1 MEPEDFEDYI
11 QDTEKEIVEQMIREK
26 EKQFSEG
33 CVDGYQLLLEHGAG
47 AIKGTDPE
55 VAKEALNRMTGY
67 FIQMEEYEKCTVIQ
81 KVYREAFRSEAEPIF
96 PKFLS

>member
-33 CVDGYQLLLEHGAG
+33 CVDGYQLLIKHGAG

-67 FIQMEEYEKCTVIQ
+67 FIQMEEYETCTVIQ

>member
-11 QDTEKEIVEQMIREK
+11 KDTERAIVERMIREK

-33 CVDGYQLLLEHGAG
+33 CIDGYELIKEHGRE
-47 AIKGTDPE
+47 AIEGTDKDS
-55 VAKEALNRMTGY
+55 AMEALNRMMGY

-81 KVYREAFRSEAEPIF
+81 NVYKEVFKAETTPIF
-96 PKFLS
+96 PNFLS

>member
-11 QDTEKEIVEQMIREK
+11 QDTEKEIIEKMIREK

-33 CVDGYQLLLEHGAG
+33 CIDGYELISEHGTG
-47 AIKGTDPE
+47 AIKGTEPKD
-55 VAKEALNRMTGY
+55 AKEALNRMLGY

-81 KVYREAFRSEAEPIF
+81 KVYKEAFKVETEPIF

>member
-11 QDTEKEIVEQMIREK
+11 QDTEKEIIEQMIREK

-33 CVDGYQLLLEHGAG
+33 CIDGYQLLSEHGIE
-47 AIKGTDPE
+47 AIKGTEPE
-55 VAKEALNRMTGY
+55 PAKEALNRMMGY

-81 KVYREAFRSEAEPIF
+81 KVYKEVFREETEPIF

>member
-11 QDTEKEIVEQMIREK
+11 QDTEKEIIEQMIREK

-33 CVDGYQLLLEHGAG
+33 CIDGYELISEHGAG
-47 AIKGTDPE
+47 AIKGTESKD
-55 VAKEALNRMTGY
+55 AKEALNRMLGY

-81 KVYREAFRSEAEPIF
+81 KVYKKAFKVETEPIL
-96 PKFLS
+96 PKFFS

>member
-11 QDTEKEIVEQMIREK
+11 QDTEKEIIEQMIREK

-33 CVDGYQLLLEHGAG
+33 CIDGYELIIEHGAG
-47 AIKGTDPE
+47 AIKGSEPKA
-55 VAKEALNRMTGY
+55 AKEALNRMLGY

-81 KVYREAFRSEAEPIF
+81 KVYKKAFKVETEPIF

>member
-11 QDTEKEIVEQMIREK
+11 QDAEKEIIEKMIREK

-33 CVDGYQLLLEHGAG
+33 CIEGYNLLKEHGKEAVEG
-47 AIKGTDPE
+47 AEPDQ
-55 VAKEALNRMTGY
+55 AKEALNRMMGY
-67 FIQMEEYEKCTVIQ
+67 FIQMEEYEKCSDIQ
-81 KVYREAFRSEAEPIF
+81 KVYKQVFKGETEPIF

>member
-11 QDTEKEIVEQMIREK
+11 KDTERAIVEKMIKEK

-33 CVDGYQLLLEHGAG
+33 CIDGYELIKEHGRE
-47 AIKGTDPE
+47 AIEGTDKDS
-55 VAKEALNRMTGY
+55 AMEALNRMMGY

-81 KVYREAFRSEAEPIF
+81 NVYKEVFKTETTPIF
-96 PKFLS
+96 PNFLS

>member
-11 QDTEKEIVEQMIREK
+11 QDTEKDLIEQMIREK
-26 EKQFSEG
+26 EKQFNEG
-33 CVDGYQLLLEHGAG
+33 CIDGYHLLNEHGAE
-47 AIKGTDPE
+47 AIKGTEPE
-55 VAKEALNRMTGY
+55 SAKEALNRMMGY

-81 KVYREAFRSEAEPIF
+81 KVYKEVFREETEPIF

>member
-11 QDTEKEIVEQMIREK
+11 QDTEKEIIEQMIREK

-33 CVDGYQLLLEHGAG
+33 CIDGYELIIEHGAG
-47 AIKGTDPE
+47 AIKGSEPKD
-55 VAKEALNRMTGY
+55 AKEALNRMLGY

-81 KVYREAFRSEAEPIF
+81 KVYKKAFKVEAEPIF

>member
-11 QDTEKEIVEQMIREK
+11 QDTEKEIIEQMIREK

-33 CVDGYQLLLEHGAG
+33 CIDGYELIIEHGAG
-47 AIKGTDPE
+47 AIKGSEPKD
-55 VAKEALNRMTGY
+55 AKEALNRMLGY

-81 KVYREAFRSEAEPIF
+81 KVYKKAFKVETEPIF

>member
-11 QDTEKEIVEQMIREK
+11 QDTEKEIIEQMIREK

-33 CVDGYQLLLEHGAG
+33 CIDGYELISEHGAG

-55 VAKEALNRMTGY
+55 AAKEALNRMTGY

>member
-11 QDTEKEIVEQMIREK
+11 QDTEKDLIEQMIREK

-33 CVDGYQLLLEHGAG
+33 CIDGYELISEHGTG
-47 AIKGTDPE
+47 AIKGTEPKD
-55 VAKEALNRMTGY
+55 AKEALNRMLGY

-81 KVYREAFRSEAEPIF
+81 KVYKEAFKVETEPIF

>member
-11 QDTEKEIVEQMIREK
+11 QDAEREII
-26 EKQFSEG
+26 
-33 CVDGYQLLLEHGAG
+33 D
-47 AIKGTDPE
+47 
-55 VAKEALNRMTGY
+55 RMMGY

-81 KVYREAFRSEAEPIF
+81 KVYKQAFKEDTDPIF

>member
-11 QDTEKEIVEQMIREK
+11 QDAEKEIIEQMIREK

-33 CVDGYQLLLEHGAG
+33 CVDGYELISEHGAG
-47 AIKGTDPE
+47 AIKGTEPKD
-55 VAKEALNRMTGY
+55 AKEALNRMLGY

-81 KVYREAFRSEAEPIF
+81 KVYKEAFRSEAEPIF